1 MISTR
6 SLLLVLK
13 NLFRN
18 LYFLMF
24 LNGFLLA
31 SMFYFR
37 MQSTYEEG
45 LFATIKGSIDS
56 RLDKDDSRDSIVI
69 KAMATCHEMMKSR
82 APVFIGGTQSLGPN
96 ASFFHATSVDLQT
109 TQGACGSYSQV
120 MATIFKTYDYPVRIA
135 QMKANG
141 TWAAHNIVEVKTDH
155 GWVVLDPTF
164 DAHFVR
170 PDGHLASFDDVH
182 KDWNY
187 YARQVP
193 KDYDLQYR
201 FEDVRYSNWTKVPV
215 IFPAIK
221 GVLNM
226 IMGKAEADTISMRTW
241 FLKVYAIY
249 FYISLLL
256 YIPVFLYTLRRLIQ
270 TKVFPNPEI
279 PFTFRNLIKYMRPIT
294 RQSTEF
300 TR

>member
-1 MISTR
+1 
-6 SLLLVLK
+6 
-13 NLFRN
+13 
-18 LYFLMF
+18 MF

-37 MQSTYEEG
+37 MQSTYEKG

-56 RLDKDDSRDSIVI
+56 KLDTDDTQDSIVI
-69 KAMATCHEMMKSR
+69 KAMNTCHELMSNR
-82 APVFIGGTQSLGPN
+82 APVFGGTQILGPN
-96 ASFFHATSVDLQT
+96 ANFFHATSVDLQT

-120 MATIFKTYDYPVRIA
+120 MAEILKTYDYPVRIA

-141 TWAAHNIVEVKTDH
+141 TWAAHNIVEVNTDH

-164 DAHFVR
+164 NAHFVK

-193 KDYDLQYR
+193 QGYDMQYK

-215 IFPAIK
+215 LFPAAK
-221 GVLNM
+221 GLLNM
-226 IMGKAEADTISMRTW
+226 ILGKAKADTISIRTW
-241 FLKVYAIY
+241 FLEVYTIY
-249 FYISLLL
+249 FYVAIFL
-256 YIPVFLYTLRRLIQ
+256 YIPVFLFTLRRLIQ
-270 TKVFPNPEI
+270 TKVFPDPNI
-279 PFTFRNLIKYMRPIT
+279 PFTIRNLVKYMRPIS
-294 RQSTEF
+294 RQSTELI
-300 TR
+300 R